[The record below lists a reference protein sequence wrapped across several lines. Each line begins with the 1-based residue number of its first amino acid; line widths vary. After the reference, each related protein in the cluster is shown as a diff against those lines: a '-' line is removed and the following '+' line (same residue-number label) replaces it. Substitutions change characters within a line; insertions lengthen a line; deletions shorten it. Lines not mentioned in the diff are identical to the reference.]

1 MESFARG
8 KDLQLRT
15 ELSTLQHAMEVHVR
29 REPKRDE
36 DEDAQA
42 PAGVAGG
49 DTQAVDGAGGEAD
62 AAPDPFEVAHDL
74 WCAEEERLKALID
87 LREKQQVREANNHQ
101 RVAIATAF
109 AVGIFCFL
117 SCRVIFNSGTI
128 IKWVSWVSR
137 AYVTR
142 GQARIARWRR

>member
-36 DEDAQA
+36 DEGEAAQA
-42 PAGVAGG
+42 ATGEAGG
-49 DTQAVDGAGGEAD
+49 DTQAVDGGGNTEAT
-62 AAPDPFEVAHDL
+62 PDPFEVAHDL

-87 LREKQQVREANNHQ
+87 LREKQQVRSSEASN
-101 RVAIATAF
+101 IYYTT
-109 AVGIFCFL
+109 L
-117 SCRVIFNSGTI
+117 
-128 IKWVSWVSR
+128 
-137 AYVTR
+137 
-142 GQARIARWRR
+142 ARIAVMTITPSLR

>member
-15 ELSTLQHAMEVHVR
+15 ELSTLQHAMEVHMR

-36 DEDAQA
+36 DEGEAAQA
-42 PAGVAGG
+42 PAGEAGG
-49 DTQAVDGAGGEAD
+49 DTQAVDGARGEAD

-87 LREKQQVREANNHQ
+87 LREKQQVCEAKNHQ
-101 RVAIATAF
+101 VYHAMLEKSPLIHPKLWAYF
-109 AVGIFCFL
+109 
-117 SCRVIFNSGTI
+117 
-128 IKWVSWVSR
+128 VSYPV
-137 AYVTR
+137 V
-142 GQARIARWRR
+142 